1 MHCIGMCG
9 PIALALPV
17 GSYSRSR
24 FLAGRLLYN
33 AGRVV
38 TYAAIGAVVGLF
50 GGKLLLPVLQQ
61 NLSIIVGATILITVL
76 VPLLFRKVRLVKIL
90 QPFYEKVSR
99 GISSLMGNP
108 SVAAMFGLGLLNG
121 LLPCGFVYLAV
132 AGALVSSNLLGGMLF
147 MTGFGCGTIP
157 AMLGVSLFPGF
168 ISLNVR
174 TRLARV
180 LPVFTAIVG
189 VLLIVRGLNLG
200 IPYLSPKISQHQ
212 HSVSGDCCTQ

>member
-17 GSYSRSR
+17 GSHPRSR

-76 VPLLFRKVRLVKIL
+76 VPLLFRKMPLVKIL

-99 GISSLMGNP
+99 GISSLMRNP
-108 SVAAMFGLGLLNG
+108 SGGAIFGLGLLNG

-180 LPVFTAIVG
+180 VPVFTAIVG

-200 IPYLSPKISQHQ
+200 IPYLSPKMSQHQ
-212 HSVSGDCCTQ
+212 HSVSGDCCKE

>member
-1 MHCIGMCG
+1 MCG
-9 PIALALPV
+9 PIALALPID
-17 GSYSRSR
+17 SQSHKR

-33 AGRVV
+33 AGRVF

-61 NLSIIVGATILITVL
+61 NLSIIVGGTVL
-76 VPLLFRKVRLVKIL
+76 SSVLIPLLFRKVSLVKIL

-99 GISSLMGNP
+99 GISTLMQNP
-108 SVAAMFGLGLLNG
+108 SGGAMFGLGLLNG

-132 AGALVSSNLLGGMLF
+132 AGALVNANLLGGMLF
-147 MTGFGCGTIP
+147 MTGFGLGTVP

-168 ISLNVR
+168 ISQKVR
-174 TRLARV
+174 TRLVRV

-200 IPYLSPKISQHQ
+200 IPYLSPKMSQHQ
-212 HSVSGDCCTQ
+212 HSITGECCRE

>member
-61 NLSIIVGATILITVL
+61 DLSIIVGATVLISVL
-76 VPLLFRKVRLVKIL
+76 VPLLFRKVTLAKIL
-90 QPFYEKVSR
+90 QPFYDKVSR
-99 GISSLMGNP
+99 GISALMRNP
-108 SVAAMFGLGLLNG
+108 SGGAMLGLGLLNG

-212 HSVSGDCCTQ
+212 HSVSGDCCKE